1 MNLSRPFARSL
12 RRDSARGRAGDLL
25 DGFGRGRFHEAHG
38 FALRLMSRSTLH
50 AQLATYRQIFSAG
63 IQNTFVY
70 RWNFLLR
77 TVFGVVPLVGMLF
90 IWRAIFESKG
100 GAINGYEYSSMIFYF
115 MLVVF
120 VDNLITPTED
130 EWQIAGE
137 IRDGRMSTY
146 LIKPMNYLAYRF
158 TLYASYRLLYMAVVA
173 LPIAGLAFVF
183 REYITMPAHGI
194 TWPAFALSTAMAAG
208 IQFCLAYSLA
218 MIAFW
223 VLEISTIVFI
233 VFSFEYFLSGQ
244 IFPIDIFPVAMQRVL
259 HWLPFS
265 YELFFPVQVCME
277 RVQGRALAEGLAIQA
292 GWLVLTYALA
302 RVLWSRGVRKYQA
315 VGG

>member
-1 MNLSRPFARSL
+1 MSAATIKNHLSI
-12 RRDSARGRAGDLL
+12 
-25 DGFGRGRFHEAHG
+25 
-38 FALRLMSRSTLH
+38 
-50 AQLATYRQIFSAG
+50 YRQVFAVG
-63 IQNTFVY
+63 VQNTFVY

-77 TVFGVVPLVGMLF
+77 TVFGIVPLVGMVF
-90 IWRAIFESKG
+90 IWRAVFAAKG
-100 GAINGYEYSSMIFYF
+100 SGINGYEYSSMIFYF

-137 IRDGRMSTY
+137 IRDGKISAY
-146 LIKPMNYLAYRF
+146 LIKPLNYFAYRF
-158 TLYASYRLLYMAVVA
+158 MLYLSYRLLYIAVVA
-173 LPIAGLAFVF
+173 LPIVALAFVF
-183 REYITMPAHGI
+183 REHLRFPQHAI

-208 IQFCLAYSLA
+208 LQFCLAYSLA

-244 IFPIDIFPVAMQRVL
+244 VFPIDIFPAAMQRVL

-277 RVQGRALAEGLAIQA
+277 RIQGRALAEGLAIQA
-292 GWLVLTYALA
+292 GWLVLAYALT
-302 RVLWSRGVRKYQA
+302 RVLWARGVRKYQA